1 MYKQIIIARKD
12 LNMSPGKLAAQVS
25 HGSMAFLT
33 NMIIEKAQPCEP
45 SGSVTTRND
54 ADEYHAYLRFDRR
67 LYEQWLEGSFTKC
80 VLEAKN
86 KNKLMKAKE
95 LAEEIGLVEGKD
107 FFLIRDNCM
116 TELEPE
122 EDGTT
127 LTVIGFR
134 PMDSS
139 VIDSIGKKYQLYK

>member
-1 MYKQIIIARKD
+1 
-12 LNMSPGKLAAQVS
+12 MSPGKLAAQVS

-33 NMIIEKAQPCEP
+33 NMIREKAQPCEP
-45 SGSVTTRND
+45 SGIVTTRNE

-86 KNKLMKAKE
+86 KNKLLKAKE

-107 FFLIRDNCM
+107 FFLINLKNSFRNYI
-116 TELEPE
+116 ELNGEWLVE
-122 EDGTT
+122 
-127 LTVIGFR
+127 I
-134 PMDSS
+134 
-139 VIDSIGKKYQLYK
+139 QLKEVMIIL